1 LLSIRTRDA
10 SCKTDRL
17 SLPVVLREESFALN
31 AKIRAETVMNMFE
44 YLLGLKGLVLEI
56 ELQREE
62 RCFEV
67 YFCTL

>member
-1 LLSIRTRDA
+1 M
-10 SCKTDRL
+10 
-17 SLPVVLREESFALN
+17 PVVLREESFALN

-62 RCFEV
+62 RRCFEV